1 MLRAVLLLASALP
14 LTAQPKDWP
23 ALPEAAMRLLQQGDT
38 QGYLDAL
45 RAPAEGGD
53 PVAMF
58 WLGRSY
64 EEVAGIPHDYP
75 RALEWY
81 RKAADKKVG
90 VAAWSIGRLYDM
102 GRGVP
107 QDSAEAQTW
116 YARALEL
123 GFRRTALAIV
133 RVRWYP
139 GSEDLT
145 YEPVPEPLRTL
156 PPSVSPELAF
166 LSRRLPIDLS
176 PAELDLLRNAG
187 IRGRLVWQGGE
198 PGLFGLP
205 ARLILIAQRPALEE
219 VRLAVPLEGSLLYV
233 QQGDGWQ
240 RLGEARPARRTIR
253 LYPQAPDMPWQT
265 GISLELEDG
274 GTSGGS
280 GWSWER
286 P

>member
-1 MLRAVLLLASALP
+1 MLHAVLLLAYALP
-14 LTAQPKDWP
+14 LAAQPKDWP

-64 EEVAGIPHDYP
+64 EEVAGIPHDYAQ
-75 RALEWY
+75 ALGWY
-81 RKAADKKVG
+81 RRAADRKLG
-90 VAAWSIGRLYDM
+90 VAAWSIGRLYEM

-107 QDSAEAQTW
+107 RDPGEAQTW
-116 YARALEL
+116 YAKAVGL
-123 GFRRTALAIV
+123 GFRRTALSLV
-133 RVRWYP
+133 RIRWYP

-145 YEPVPEPLRTL
+145 YEPVPEPLRTP
-156 PPSVSPELAF
+156 PPSPSPEMSF
-166 LSRRLPIDLS
+166 LNRLSPPDLS
-176 PAELDLLRNAG
+176 PSELGVLRKAG

-219 VRLAVPLEGSLLYV
+219 VRLAVPVGGSLLYV

-240 RLGEARPARRTIR
+240 RLGEAKPAGRTIR

-265 GISLELEDG
+265 GISLELEDS